1 MGNLKIIFFPTD
13 WLTAWNKISLS
24 NSESFTANQSPA
36 LSQGAPGW
44 GTVFPLL
51 PLFSLT
57 SVITF
62 NTRSLHLINHVY
74 VPLLIFHGPLFHV
87 HWSLFFL
94 PFALCCPFSFFP
106 LSQPKIPFLLT
117 LGFLLQS
124 TVSHASF
131 SEHLTPFHLTLFIS
145 LHFCVPSSVCFV
157 HLIFYHLLLF
167 SVFIYHIF
175 VCHILLC
182 PKYFLRKSK

>member
-51 PLFSLT
+51 PHFSLT

-131 SEHLTPFHLTLFIS
+131 SEHLTPFRLTLFIS

-157 HLIFYHLLLF
+157 HLIFHHLLLF